1 MRTTTIQT
9 DLLGEEMR
17 TTIGVDQKQ
26 GMTETRVFS
35 STRRQEGDAQEDRMR
50 MTQTIPSPT

>member
-1 MRTTTIQT
+1 MRKNTTQI
-9 DLLGEEMR
+9 DLLGEETR

-26 GMTETRVFS
+26 GMTKTKVFS
-35 STRRQEGDAQEDRMR
+35 SMRRQEGDAQEDRMR